1 MENLD
6 TSFMKEAI
14 AEARIAFDMGEIPV
28 GAVVVKDNEIIGRGH
43 NTREKDSDI
52 SGHAEINALKDAS
65 KHLDSW
71 DLSGCTIY
79 VTLEPCAMC
88 AGAILQSRLRTLV
101 YGQEDPME
109 GGLSKYHLF
118 EHGNA
123 STLVEGGLLR
133 EECAALLS
141 TFFKNLRQ

>member
-65 KHLDSW
+65 KHLGSW

-109 GGLSKYHLF
+109 GGLSKYRLF

-141 TFFKNLRQ
+141 GFFKNLRK

>member
-1 MENLD
+1 MEKFVD
-6 TSFMKEAI
+6 
-14 AEARIAFDMGEIPV
+14 RIIELAQVAYDNDDIPV
-28 GAVVVKDNEIIGRGH
+28 GAIVVKDGEIIGRGH

-52 SGHAEINALKDAS
+52 SGHAEINALRDAS
-65 KHLDSW
+65 KHLGSW

-101 YGQEDPME
+101 YGQEDLME
-109 GGLSKYHLF
+109 GGLSKYRLF

-141 TFFKNLRQ
+141 DFFKNLRK